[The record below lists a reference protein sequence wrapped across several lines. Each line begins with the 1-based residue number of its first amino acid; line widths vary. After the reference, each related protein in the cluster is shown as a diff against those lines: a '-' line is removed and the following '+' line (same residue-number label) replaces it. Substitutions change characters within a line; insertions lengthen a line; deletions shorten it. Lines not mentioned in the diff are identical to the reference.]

1 MSKTYTD
8 LPQTSYPDKFD
19 AFENKSDLT
28 NDMLSLANTYK
39 SYIARSRFAEAKSF
53 LERNSA
59 LRAMLI
65 NADDINKLQ
74 DAMMALQRVQ
84 QSVVYSNDRPTP
96 TTYPNQVVG
105 NLWIQNVENDNES
118 GTIIYRLTGITATE
132 YTYVPLTSPYSEI
145 TDTAHSAL
153 SKAEAAQS
161 AANSAQSSA
170 DTAVTNAQTAQSTTD
185 GHINNKSNPHGVTKS
200 QVGLGNVDDT
210 QQMPRGNFS
219 WNGSTL
225 NISL

>member
-19 AFENKSDLT
+19 VFGNKSDLT

-39 SYIARSRFAEAKSF
+39 SYIARGRFTEAKSF

-118 GTIIYRLTGITATE
+118 GTIIYRLTGITDTA

-145 TDTAHSAL
+145 TETAHSAL
-153 SKAEAAQS
+153 SKAETAQS
-161 AANSAQSSA
+161 TA
-170 DTAVTNAQTAQSTTD
+170 DTAVINAQTAQSTAD

-200 QVGLGNVDDT
+200 QVGLGNVDNT
-210 QQMPRGNFS
+210 KQMPRGNFS